1 MAEQLDSVG
10 PVGAS
15 GSADFSTSRD
25 SPKVNPPAAPP
36 PAPTPGARPPGAAQA
51 PSAQTLQSAV
61 AQINA
66 RLASVNRVLELS
78 VDPATGLT
86 IATIKNAQTGAV
98 LQQIPSDDI
107 IHLAQLLSGWA
118 HGENV
123 LLDLMA

>member
-15 GSADFSTSRD
+15 GSSDFNTSRE
-25 SPKVNPPAAPP
+25 SPRVNPPAAPA
-36 PAPTPGARPPGAAQA
+36 PAPAPGARPPGAAQP
-51 PSAQTLQSAV
+51 PSAQTLQNAV

-66 RLASVNRVLELS
+66 RLASVNRVLQLS
-78 VDPATGLT
+78 VDPATGIT
-86 IATIKNAQTGAV
+86 IATIKNSQTGAV

-107 IHLAQLLSGWA
+107 MHLAEMLSGWA
-118 HGENV
+118 HGKNV

>member
-15 GSADFSTSRD
+15 GSSDFNTSRE
-25 SPKVNPPAAPP
+25 SPRVNPPAAPA
-36 PAPTPGARPPGAAQA
+36 PAPAPGARPPGAAQP
-51 PSAQTLQSAV
+51 PSAQTLQNAV

-66 RLASVNRVLELS
+66 RLASVNRVLQLS
-78 VDPATGLT
+78 VDPATGIT

-107 IHLAQLLSGWA
+107 MHLAEMLSGWA
-118 HGENV
+118 HGKNV